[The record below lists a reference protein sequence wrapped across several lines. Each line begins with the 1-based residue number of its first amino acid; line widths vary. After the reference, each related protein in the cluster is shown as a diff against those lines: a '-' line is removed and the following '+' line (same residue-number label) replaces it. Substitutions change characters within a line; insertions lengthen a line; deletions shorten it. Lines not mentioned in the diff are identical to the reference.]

1 MKAKGNN
8 AAVAHQIHKSQSV
21 QRVSSQRCTDVP
33 NDATFH
39 FPKKRVSTKRDRFY
53 LVGMQ
58 HNMDV
63 KAVLCLRDICITLK
77 SNG

>member
-1 MKAKGNN
+1 MKAKENN

-21 QRVSSQRCTDVP
+21 QRVSSQRCTDVTHV
-33 NDATFH
+33 ATFH
-39 FPKKRVSTKRDRFY
+39 FPKRRVSTKRDRFY
-53 LVGMQ
+53 LAGMP

-63 KAVLCLRDICITLK
+63 KVLLCLRDICITLK